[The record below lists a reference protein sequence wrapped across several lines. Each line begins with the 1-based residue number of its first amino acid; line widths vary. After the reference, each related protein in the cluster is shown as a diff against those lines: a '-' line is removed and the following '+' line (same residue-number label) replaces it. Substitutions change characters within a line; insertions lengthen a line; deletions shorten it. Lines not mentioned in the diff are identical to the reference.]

1 MPKIITL
8 PRRRRRRPGA
18 SGTAVVG
25 GSDANPPAADT
36 PEGNAAT
43 VRAAEAAE
51 RDRERM
57 LAEDQAAAAS

>member
-8 PRRRRRRPGA
+8 PRRRRRRPAAGVAGA
-18 SGTAVVG
+18 LGAENVPDTA
-25 GSDANPPAADT
+25 
-36 PEGNAAT
+36 EGNAAA

-57 LAEDQAAAAS
+57 LAEDQSRGEGN